1 MENLELKEERHEK
14 RRYFIVTLLI
24 IGLLSSCFTPVASF
38 AIGPDSYDSTP
49 ELSDSITATYLYY
62 VFVVWFYNPWETVWD
77 ALDSTDTIKYSDS

>member
-38 AIGPDSYDSTP
+38 AIGPDSVAWNDISV
-49 ELSDSITATYLYY
+49 LSADFFEVVYFVGLVTNIRRVSHDDDAFSI
-62 VFVVWFYNPWETVWD
+62 FVG
-77 ALDSTDTIKYSDS
+77 